1 MFVQSKIFPFLNPY
15 VEPFHQ
21 WPFNKEEITKLA
33 ELKFEPMSIQE
44 RINEDLKLAMKA
56 GEKDKLMALRDI
68 KSKLLLEMTKDGGDG
83 AVDDTKSVAILNKLF
98 KQRQESIE
106 IYKTQ
111 NRPDLLEEE
120 QLQANVIAAYL
131 PAQLT
136 AEELEVEIKQFIAQV
151 GATSPSDLGKVMGVA
166 SKALTGKADGK
177 AISET
182 VKRLLS

>member
-1 MFVQSKIFPFLNPY
+1 MYVRSKIFPFLNSRC
-15 VEPFHQ
+15 ETFHQ
-21 WPFNKEEITKLA
+21 QPFNKEEITKLA
-33 ELKFEPMSIQE
+33 ELKFEHMSIQE
-44 RINEDLKLAMKA
+44 RINEDLKTAMKS
-56 GEKDKLMALRDI
+56 GQKEKLMALRDI
-68 KSKLLLEMTKDGGDG
+68 KSKLLLEMTKDGGDST
-83 AVDDTKSVAILNKLF
+83 VDDTKAVAILNKLF

-106 IYKTQ
+106 IYKAQ

-120 QLQANVIAAYL
+120 QLQANVIATYL

-136 AEELEVEIKQFIAQV
+136 AEELEIEIKKFIAQV
-151 GATSPSDLGKVMGVA
+151 GANSPGDLGKVMGVA

>member
-1 MFVQSKIFPFLNPY
+1 
-15 VEPFHQ
+15 
-21 WPFNKEEITKLA
+21 
-33 ELKFEPMSIQE
+33 
-44 RINEDLKLAMKA
+44 
-56 GEKDKLMALRDI
+56 
-68 KSKLLLEMTKDGGDG
+68 
-83 AVDDTKSVAILNKLF
+83 VAILNKLF

-106 IYKTQ
+106 IYRTQ

-136 AEELEVEIKQFIAQV
+136 PEELETEIKQFIVQV
-151 GATSPSDLGKVMGVA
+151 GASSPSDLGKVMGVA